1 MQVDDVGEFAMMY
14 WHHEALSGSWV
25 GQDPAQSSEILD
37 QASFKYQLNE
47 ETNLE
52 VQMEKANPLQ
62 GFISWPNPRR
72 QPVISLLNAAFFARV
87 NYIRS
92 VAFASPTPFSSL
104 TSAKA

>member
-72 QPVISLLNAAFFARV
+72 QPVISLLNAVF
-87 NYIRS
+87 
-92 VAFASPTPFSSL
+92 L
-104 TSAKA
+104 QE